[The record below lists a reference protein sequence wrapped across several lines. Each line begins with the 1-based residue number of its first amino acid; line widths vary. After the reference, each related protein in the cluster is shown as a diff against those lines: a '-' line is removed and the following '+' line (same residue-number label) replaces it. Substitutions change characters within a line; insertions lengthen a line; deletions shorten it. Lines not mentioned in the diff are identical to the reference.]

1 MVAGL
6 RTGLCSAALVL
17 VVVLAGF
24 APAAWG
30 APPILQWPLACTPN
44 RDCWIAN
51 HVDLDPGPAAR
62 DYACG
67 VLTYD
72 AHKGTDIAVRDL
84 LAMEEG
90 VSVLAAAAGR
100 VRGVRDGMPDSN
112 ARATGKEAIRDR
124 ECGNGLVIDH
134 GEGWETQYCHLRRG
148 STRVKPGE
156 QVAAGQALGLVGLS
170 GLTEY
175 PHLHLSV
182 RRDGRTVDP
191 FRGAADGAD
200 CTTRDSLWRA
210 DVGATLPYVPGVI
223 YNAGFAPEMPTAES
237 IRSGQYRKSGVI
249 GPQAPVLAFYVEI
262 FGVRPGDALE
272 IRVSAP
278 DGSMLIERRVAFDRQ
293 QARRFS
299 VVGKRRPAQGWPVGV
314 YRGEARMIRADG
326 SASPPLSPAAEIEVK
341 LR

>member
-1 MVAGL
+1 MRAGACAGL
-6 RTGLCSAALVL
+6 LLVL
-17 VVVLAGF
+17 LAPGF
-24 APAAWG
+24 ATTAWC
-30 APPILQWPLACTPN
+30 APPVLQWPLACTPN

-67 VLTYD
+67 VLTYE

-90 VSVLAAAAGR
+90 VSVLAAADGR
-100 VRGVRDGMPDSN
+100 VRGVRDGVTDSN
-112 ARATGKEAIRDR
+112 VRETGKEAIRDR

-148 STRVKPGE
+148 SVRVKPGE
-156 QVAAGQALGLVGLS
+156 KVIAGQPLGLVGLS

-182 RRDGRTVDP
+182 RREGKTVDP
-191 FRGAADGAD
+191 FRGAKDGMD
-200 CTTRDSLWRA
+200 CTTRESLWRA
-210 DVGATLPYVPGVI
+210 DIGEKLPYAPGVI
-223 YNAGFAPEMPTAES
+223 YNAGFAPEMPAAES

-249 GPQAPVLAFYVEI
+249 GPQAPVLAFYVEM

-278 DGSMLIERRVAFDRQ
+278 DGSVLIERRVAFDRQ

-299 VVGKRRPAQGWPVGV
+299 VVGKRRPAQGWPAGV

-326 SASPPLSPAAEIEVK
+326 GASPSLSQAAEIELK
-341 LR
+341 LP